1 LAQIFPKWTNKLGI
15 YIIIALILIVIG
27 VTAFFTYYGSPQY
40 REMGFQPTQPVAY
53 SHKLHAGDLG
63 MDCRYCHYDIE
74 YSATANVPATQ
85 ICMNCHRMI
94 GFDKPSLDPVR
105 SSWNDNKPILWIRIY
120 QTPDFVYF
128 NHAPHLRAGVG
139 CYSCHGDVRAM
150 IKVMQAR
157 PLNMKWCLDCHR
169 NPQMSLRPQSE
180 LTNMHWNPPPNQQEL
195 AAKMIAEKKIAPPVD
210 CSGCHR

>member
-1 LAQIFPKWTNKLGI
+1 MAQIFPKWTNKLGI
-15 YIIIALILIVIG
+15 YIVIVVFLIVVGI
-27 VTAFFTYYGSPQY
+27 TAFFTYYGSPEY
-40 REMGFQPTQPVAY
+40 REMGFQPNQPVPY

-74 YSATANVPATQ
+74 LSPVANIPATQ

-94 GFDKPSLDPVR
+94 GLDKPSLDLVR
-105 SSWNDNKPILWIRIY
+105 SSWSDTIAIRWVRVH
-120 QTPDFVYF
+120 QLPDFVFF
-128 NHAPHLRAGVG
+128 NHASHLRAGVG

-150 IKVMQAR
+150 IQVIQAR

-169 NPQMSLRPQSE
+169 NPQMNLRPQSE
-180 LTNMHWNPPPNQQEL
+180 LTNMHWNPPQDQI
-195 AAKMIAEKKIAPPVD
+195 AIATKMMADKNLNPPTE